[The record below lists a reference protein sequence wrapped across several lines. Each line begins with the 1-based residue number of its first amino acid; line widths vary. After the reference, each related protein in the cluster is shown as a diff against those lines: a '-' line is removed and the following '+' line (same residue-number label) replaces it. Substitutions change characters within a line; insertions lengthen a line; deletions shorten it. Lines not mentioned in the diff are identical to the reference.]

1 MNSNEWS
8 FASWQSASTVVSA
21 SVARVPRNNDE
32 WLRLRGTNTH
42 PITWLWSSYPLIN
55 NACIIFARF
64 QLTVECDF
72 PMFCPSRCFLPS
84 RKSGFFSP
92 AFFPPESFYLIFF
105 TKKRSRWNTNYLPR
119 LKYVKVIGAISG
131 GTRWKCSTSCF
142 LNTVVLC
149 RPLPV
154 LRESLNVLYIFCAR
168 EQGIRGMWLKGKE
181 L

>member
-1 MNSNEWS
+1 MYYFCTFSVDGRMRLS
-8 FASWQSASTVVSA
+8 HVLSLVGVS
-21 SVARVPRNNDE
+21 
-32 WLRLRGTNTH
+32 
-42 PITWLWSSYPLIN
+42 
-55 NACIIFARF
+55 C
-64 QLTVECDF
+64 
-72 PMFCPSRCFLPS
+72 PS

-154 LRESLNVLYIFCAR
+154 LRESLNVLYIFCAW